1 MGKYK
6 LRQFAELATFPNA
19 LEHLQ
24 HGKEVDEFALK
35 GKWNE
40 VFFRNTNPLVLELG
54 CGKGEYTLALSQQNT
69 GYNYLGVDVKGN
81 RIWRGA
87 KTALE
92 EKINHVGFLR
102 CRVENIAT
110 TFAAAEVQQIW
121 ITFPDP
127 QPGIKREKRRLTAP
141 RQLAVYRKILSN
153 NGILHL
159 KTDSRMLHD
168 YTVDVLKHEGEI
180 LFQTTDLY
188 KKSSDLPET
197 ERSLLTGVQTYY
209 EKKFLAQ
216 GIPIC
221 YLQFKLKPLVP

>member
-6 LRQFAELATFPNA
+6 LRQFAELATFSNS

-24 HGKEVDEFALK
+24 HGKEVDDFALK
-35 GKWNE
+35 GKWKND
-40 VFFRNTNPLVLELG
+40 FFHNNHPIVLELG
-54 CGKGEYTLALSQQNT
+54 CGKGEYTLALSQQNPNF
-69 GYNYLGVDVKGN
+69 NYLGVDIKGN

-92 EKINHVGFLR
+92 ENIRHVAFLR
-102 CRVENIAT
+102 CRIENIAT
-110 TFAAAEVQQIW
+110 AFATGEVEQIW

-141 RQLAVYRKILSN
+141 RQLAVYRKILSDS
-153 NGILHL
+153 GLLHL
-159 KTDSRMLHD
+159 KTDSKMLYD
-168 YTVDVLKHEGEI
+168 YTLEVLRNEGEV
-180 LFQTTDLY
+180 LY
-188 KKSSDLPET
+188 HTPNLYQESKDLPEVEKKVLT
-197 ERSLLTGVQTYY
+197 EVQTYY

-221 YLQFKLKPLVP
+221 YIQFKLNKG

>member
-6 LRQFAELATFPNA
+6 LRQFAELATFSNS

-24 HGKEVDEFALK
+24 HGKEVDDFVLK
-35 GKWNE
+35 GKWKNE
-40 VFFRNTNPLVLELG
+40 FFHNNHPLVLELG
-54 CGKGEYTLALSQQNT
+54 CGKGEYTLALSQQNKNF
-69 GYNYLGVDVKGN
+69 NYLGIDVKGN

-102 CRVENIAT
+102 CRIENIAT
-110 TFAAAEVQQIW
+110 VFAPEEVQQIW

-141 RQLAVYRKILSN
+141 RQLEVYRKIISET
-153 NGILHL
+153 GILHL
-159 KTDSRMLHD
+159 KTDSKMLYD
-168 YTVDVLKHEGEI
+168 FTLETLKKEGEVI
-180 LFQTTDLY
+180 YHTANLY
-188 KKSSDLPET
+188 QDSKDLPQAEKKVLT
-197 ERSLLTGVQTYY
+197 EVQTYY

-221 YLQFKLKPLVP
+221 YIQFKLNKR